1 MTGDGMMQTEEI
13 GIVCADGYK
22 LQGAFFKR
30 QAEQGHLP
38 VLLSPATGVP
48 QSFYFKF
55 CAWLSVQGYDVLVFD
70 YRGIGKSLYGH
81 VRDSDALLQHWGER
95 DQAAALDWLLERT
108 GQEQVLLLGHSAG
121 GQMMGILPNYR
132 RIARAVCV
140 AGSTGYFNGMPGKMR
155 VTAKVLMKGYL
166 PLSVKL
172 FKYGRA
178 KAVGFGED
186 LPRGVALQWR
196 DWCSKPGYIFN
207 GLGKTIEQDFH
218 QEIRF
223 PITVLHAT
231 DDWIATAANVQDLL
245 RLYPNAPRQAV
256 ALKPQAFGYP
266 TIGHIDMFRSSRDKL
281 WPIIEQALQG
291 QERLLRAS
299 AA

>member
-81 VRDSDALLQHWGER
+81 VRDSEALLQHWGER
-95 DQAAALDWLLERT
+95 DQAAALNWLLERT

-121 GQMMGILPNYR
+121 GQMMGVLPNHR
-132 RIARAVCV
+132 HIGLAVHV
-140 AGSTGYFNGMPGKMR
+140 AGSTGYFNDKPAKMPI
-155 VTAKVLMKGYL
+155 TAEVVMNGYL
-166 PLSVKL
+166 PLVVRL
-172 FKYGRA
+172 VKYGRA
-178 KAVGFGED
+178 KAIGFGEA
-186 LPRGVALQWR
+186 LPRSVAVQWR
-196 DWCSKPGYIFN
+196 EWCTKHAYIFN
-207 GLGKTIEQDFH
+207 VLGKTIMPDF
-218 QEIRF
+218 
-223 PITVLHAT
+223 
-231 DDWIATAANVQDLL
+231 
-245 RLYPNAPRQAV
+245 
-256 ALKPQAFGYP
+256 
-266 TIGHIDMFRSSRDKL
+266 
-281 WPIIEQALQG
+281 
-291 QERLLRAS
+291 
-299 AA
+299 